1 MSRHLAKKY
10 TVGKNAARKL
20 AEIELKGNKIC
31 VMMKKGKTEERTA
44 KEMTEKNTRTLNIAL
59 LGFGTVG
66 GGVYKLIER
75 QQDKLPDKVGCHLN
89 VKKIL
94 VRDRNKIRP
103 GVDSA
108 LFTDDFQEIVRDKDI
123 DIVAELMGG
132 IHPAKE
138 YVLEALAAGKH
149 VVTANKDLIAA
160 HGEEILQAAEEK
172 RLDVLFEASV
182 AGGIPVLKALTN
194 SLAGNDIEEIVG
206 IVNGTTNYILT
217 KMTREGMEFSG
228 ALAEATRLGYAE
240 ADPTADIEG
249 YDAAR
254 KCAILSTLAFH
265 SRVTAGEVVTEGISG
280 VTAADIR
287 CAGEL
292 GYVIKLLAIAKES
305 DGRISS
311 SVYPALVPVSHPLAS
326 VDDSFNAVMIRGDAV
341 GDTMFYGRGAG
352 ELPTASAALGDLME
366 VSADILRGSCGRTG
380 RVCFR
385 ALPLKSREE
394 LSSCFFVRLEVQDTP
409 DVPVSVEKVFGMN
422 QIGLRQLRQNHIG
435 GQTAE
440 LALVTE
446 KVSQQAFDRALNR
459 LAESE
464 RNVKVLNVIRVY
476 GVE

>member
-1 MSRHLAKKY
+1 M
-10 TVGKNAARKL
+10 

-31 VMMKKGKTEERTA
+31 VMMEKAKTEERTA
-44 KEMTEKNTRTLNIAL
+44 REMAEKNTRTLNIAL

-75 QQDKLPDKVGCHLN
+75 QQDKLPDKAGCHLN

-94 VRDRNKIRP
+94 VRDRNRVRP
-103 GVDSA
+103 GVDNA
-108 LFTDDFQEIVRDKDI
+108 LFTDDFQEIVRDKEI

-160 HGEEILQAAEEK
+160 HGKEILQAAEEK
-172 RLDVLFEASV
+172 QLDVLFEASV

-194 SLAGNDIEEIVG
+194 SLTGNDMEEIVG

-217 KMTREGMEFSG
+217 KMTREGMEFGG

-265 SRVTAGEVVTEGISG
+265 SRVTADDVITEGISG
-280 VTAADIR
+280 ITAADIR

-292 GYVIKLLAIAKES
+292 GYVIKLLAIAGES
-305 DGRISS
+305 DGQISA

-352 ELPTASAALGDLME
+352 ELPTASAVLGDLLE
-366 VSADILRGSCGRTG
+366 VSSDILKGSCGRTG

-385 ALPLKSREE
+385 KLPLKPGEE
-394 LSSCFFVRLEVQDTP
+394 LSSGFFVRLEARDTP
-409 DVPVSVEKVFGMN
+409 DVPASIEKVFGAN
-422 QIGLRQLRQNHIG
+422 HIGLRQLRQNNTG

-446 KVSQQAFDRALNR
+446 KVRQREFDRALSR

-464 RNVKVLNVIRVY
+464 RKVKVLNVIRVY